1 MKQDFVENEFFQLYG
16 NRNNRPV
23 LFFSPGRV
31 NLIGEHTDYNS
42 GFVLP
47 CALNYGTY
55 LAIRPNE
62 ANTINMASMN
72 FETKGSF
79 TTETIKTSI
88 SGSWTNYPA
97 GVMKE
102 FLDRNISLTGFD
114 MLFYG
119 DIPNGAGLSSSASI
133 EMVTALAINTIS
145 GAGLERIEL
154 VKLSQHAENHFV
166 GMNCG
171 IMDQFAVGFGR
182 KNSALFLDCGTLDY
196 EIVPFDT
203 GKYRLIIANT
213 NKIRGLTDSKYNERR
228 AECEKAVEMLQPM
241 RRIASLTN
249 VTAEEL
255 PLLSKYITDETIFRR
270 ARHVITENRRVIE
283 AVEALKLGNLEEFGS
298 LMNQSHES
306 LSTDYEVTG
315 YELDTMVSEAR
326 KIKGVIGS
334 RMTGA
339 GFGGCTVTLTEAGES
354 SRFIS
359 MLGEK
364 YKRLTKLTPDFY
376 TPEIGDGAYRLTS

>member
-154 VKLSQHAENHFV
+154 VKLSQHAENHIV
-166 GMNCG
+166 GM
-171 IMDQFAVGFGR
+171 
-182 KNSALFLDCGTLDY
+182 
-196 EIVPFDT
+196 
-203 GKYRLIIANT
+203 
-213 NKIRGLTDSKYNERR
+213 
-228 AECEKAVEMLQPM
+228 
-241 RRIASLTN
+241 
-249 VTAEEL
+249 
-255 PLLSKYITDETIFRR
+255 
-270 ARHVITENRRVIE
+270 
-283 AVEALKLGNLEEFGS
+283 
-298 LMNQSHES
+298 
-306 LSTDYEVTG
+306 
-315 YELDTMVSEAR
+315 
-326 KIKGVIGS
+326 
-334 RMTGA
+334 
-339 GFGGCTVTLTEAGES
+339 
-354 SRFIS
+354 
-359 MLGEK
+359 
-364 YKRLTKLTPDFY
+364 
-376 TPEIGDGAYRLTS
+376 

>member
-283 AVEALKLGNLEEFGS
+283 
-298 LMNQSHES
+298 
-306 LSTDYEVTG
+306 
-315 YELDTMVSEAR
+315 
-326 KIKGVIGS
+326 
-334 RMTGA
+334 
-339 GFGGCTVTLTEAGES
+339 
-354 SRFIS
+354 
-359 MLGEK
+359 
-364 YKRLTKLTPDFY
+364 
-376 TPEIGDGAYRLTS
+376 EIGRAHV